1 MLRWRE
7 HDWVPLHA
15 GSYLL
20 LFSGVKLGEDK
31 DLVWGVKPP
40 TESTYYIRGGKIPH
54 MDCQSIHVR
63 IRAPSV
69 TSGITNLQIGREV
82 YPKRDNKVSFLSN
95 LTAASRGF

>member
-40 TESTYYIRGGKIPH
+40 TESTYYIRGGKIWTYKAFVERQKLWHPFY
-54 MDCQSIHVR
+54 
-63 IRAPSV
+63 
-69 TSGITNLQIGREV
+69 L
-82 YPKRDNKVSFLSN
+82 
-95 LTAASRGF
+95 